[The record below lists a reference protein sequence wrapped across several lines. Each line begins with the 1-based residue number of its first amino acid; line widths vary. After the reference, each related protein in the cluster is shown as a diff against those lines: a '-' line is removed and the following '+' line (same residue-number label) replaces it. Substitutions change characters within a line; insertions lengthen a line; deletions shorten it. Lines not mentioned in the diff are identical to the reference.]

1 MKIIDRINDW
11 IDDKKAKRLQRI
23 LIKTNNEEQIVFA
36 LPADKDN
43 SKVDI
48 HKIVKS
54 MEDPKTKLEVV
65 SGNVEEMI
73 EQDVVRD
80 TLIHLPDKSVE
91 TVLKENEEKFAKYMK
106 MKNAI
111 QAIKSNERKLNLT
124 EEYLRTLNDIDLVE
138 IFATMKPEQD
148 RKRQDLLEQ
157 RKVRIITQKIV
168 EHVKKHG
175 AVWHIGELTESLKD
189 RAKLSVLNLCLGEI
203 SDPNVRVKFVGDL
216 LRVTEISCR
225 KKNIIVKEC
234 KNQNLLTGEDE
245 RRIRTQLLADKA
257 RRERI

>member
-1 MKIIDRINDW
+1 M
-11 IDDKKAKRLQRI
+11 
-23 LIKTNNEEQIVFA
+23 
-36 LPADKDN
+36 
-43 SKVDI
+43 
-48 HKIVKS
+48 
-54 MEDPKTKLEVV
+54 
-65 SGNVEEMI
+65 
-73 EQDVVRD
+73 
-80 TLIHLPDKSVE
+80 
-91 TVLKENEEKFAKYMK
+91 
-106 MKNAI
+106 
-111 QAIKSNERKLNLT
+111 
-124 EEYLRTLNDIDLVE
+124 NDIDLVE